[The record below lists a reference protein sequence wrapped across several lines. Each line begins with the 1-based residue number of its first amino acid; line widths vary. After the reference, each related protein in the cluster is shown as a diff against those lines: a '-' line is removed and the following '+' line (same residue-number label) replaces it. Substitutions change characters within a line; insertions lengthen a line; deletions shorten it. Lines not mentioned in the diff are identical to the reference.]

1 MHFDDPALQ
10 LQDLYFIEPQWLC
23 HIISQVL
30 NNEMFC
36 IFWNVAITVE
46 TALFLTFMENIYFS
60 LESTSITK
68 QSRQSGTSALAIRL
82 IHLWSRPA

>member
-30 NNEMFC
+30 NSGMFC
-36 IFWNVAITVE
+36 VFWNVAI
-46 TALFLTFMENIYFS
+46 I
-60 LESTSITK
+60 SITTHNK
-68 QSRQSGTSALAIRL
+68 KTQLLQMK
-82 IHLWSRPA
+82 

>member
-60 LESTSITK
+60 LKSTSITTHNK
-68 QSRQSGTSALAIRL
+68 QINYF
-82 IHLWSRPA
+82 

>member
-30 NNEMFC
+30 NNEIFC

-46 TALFLTFMENIYFS
+46 TALFLTFMENIYF
-60 LESTSITK
+60 LEKHINNHT
-68 QSRQSGTSALAIRL
+68 
-82 IHLWSRPA
+82 